1 MFGIYTQFG
10 LPLIIRITKM
20 YDSIY
25 WSATGPIR
33 TIVAL
38 KATAVYIYKYR
49 YTGLCNE
56 GLKDIRDFMCK

>member
-1 MFGIYTQFG
+1 
-10 LPLIIRITKM
+10 M
-20 YDSIY
+20 YDSIN

-56 GLKDIRDFMCK
+56 GLKDMRDFMCK